1 MPKSYASVRNY
12 EMDHKQFFERNEK
25 FKLTF
30 SWWISASVSG
40 ASPIKIMKLSHHDL
54 NLKCKPVFNCL
65 QDLMLIWNRYSQM
78 CASRNAPDIVPTFLE
93 IWISLYT
100 QKITWTNFMTIYWRM
115 QIGLKNVW
123 AYSWSLTLV
132 LNFFSYFDFNS
143 IP

>member
-54 NLKCKPVFNCL
+54 NLKNANLYLTVFKIWCWYETDIHKCVHPEMPQIL
-65 QDLMLIWNRYSQM
+65 FQLFLKFEFPFTHKKLHEQISWQSTDACRLGLRMFEHILDL
-78 CASRNAPDIVPTFLE
+78 
-93 IWISLYT
+93 
-100 QKITWTNFMTIYWRM
+100 
-115 QIGLKNVW
+115 
-123 AYSWSLTLV
+123 
-132 LNFFSYFDFNS
+132 
-143 IP
+143 